1 METETLAARNIVDR
15 LFEQQFAAGICPPD
29 AELKPA
35 SDDSDNVVEIAEED
49 LIKKKKGGWGGT
61 GADGRIYGWDC

>member
-1 METETLAARNIVDR
+1 METETLAARNVVDR

-29 AELKPA
+29 AELKPT
-35 SDDSDNVVEIAEED
+35 SDESDNIEIAEED

>member
-1 METETLAARNIVDR
+1 METETLAARNVVDR

-29 AELKPA
+29 AELQT
-35 SDDSDNVVEIAEED
+35 SSEDVEGEKKED
-49 LIKKKKGGWGGT
+49 ELVRKKKGGWGGT